1 MRCEHATEGVGEG
14 EDEIMVRV
22 IELGVDERGTDE
34 MEETVVIVEA
44 EEVKVWEETRVI
56 EAEDVECV
64 EDIVVGAPPLARH
77 NCIRPTLGSWSL
89 VRSS

>member
-44 EEVKVWEETRVI
+44 EEVKV
-56 EAEDVECV
+56 
-64 EDIVVGAPPLARH
+64 
-77 NCIRPTLGSWSL
+77 
-89 VRSS
+89 